1 MSMDDMHRKKAKLES
16 ILADLGS
23 VAVAF
28 SAGVD
33 STFLLKV
40 AHDTLGDDAAA
51 VTAKLNSV
59 PDRDIAEAEAFCE
72 AEGIRHIIVE
82 VDELSI
88 DGFCD
93 NPPDRCYLCKS
104 RLFAEMIKAAEN
116 IGIKDLV
123 DGSNM
128 DDTGDYRPGLVA
140 LKELG
145 VRSPL
150 KEAGLYKADIRAL
163 SKELG
168 LPTWDKPSFACLAT
182 RFPYGEKITKEKL
195 RMVDLAEQKLIDMG
209 FDQVRVRIHGDIAR
223 IEIEPEQFGKILQ
236 PGNASTLN
244 TYMQELGFRY
254 VALDLGGYVMG
265 SMNRALDN

>member
-1 MSMDDMHRKKAKLES
+1 MDDMHRKKAKLES